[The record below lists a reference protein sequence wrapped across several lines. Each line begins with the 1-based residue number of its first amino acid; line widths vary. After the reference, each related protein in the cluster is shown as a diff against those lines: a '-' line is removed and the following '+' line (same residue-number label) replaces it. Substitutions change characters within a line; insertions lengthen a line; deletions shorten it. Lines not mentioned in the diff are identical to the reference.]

1 MIFNCLNCDFMIIFM
16 FRVFLVLC
24 RKINENN
31 LIINVCYLIIVG
43 IYYVIMGVEVIL
55 FRIY

>member
-1 MIFNCLNCDFMIIFM
+1 MIFNCVNCDFKIIFM

-24 RKINENN
+24 RKIYENN

-43 IYYVIMGVEVIL
+43 IYYVIMGVEVL

>member
-24 RKINENN
+24 RKIYENN